1 MRDYFIK
8 EGDIHIE
15 NLLITYPIDN
25 FNFIEIANL
34 IKADNLFK
42 QATILTKV
50 HDLIII
56 DFITPNT
63 LDRSVMD
70 FIEGTVL
77 IRLVEDT
84 IIGHIIPVI
93 MDIKLIA
100 VNLNPIKEGFVLMN
114 YMNLNLTDIALN
126 IMDIKIILRIKI
138 NPRMADI
145 CLMEE
150 GMSLN

>member
-15 NLLITYPIDN
+15 NPLITYPIDN

-56 DFITPNT
+56 DFT

-84 IIGHIIPVI
+84 IIGHIIPI
-93 MDIKLIA
+93 IRDIKFIA

>member
-56 DFITPNT
+56 DFT

-84 IIGHIIPVI
+84 IIGHIIPI
-93 MDIKLIA
+93 IRDIKFIA
-100 VNLNPIKEGFVLMN
+100 VNSNPIKEGFVLMN